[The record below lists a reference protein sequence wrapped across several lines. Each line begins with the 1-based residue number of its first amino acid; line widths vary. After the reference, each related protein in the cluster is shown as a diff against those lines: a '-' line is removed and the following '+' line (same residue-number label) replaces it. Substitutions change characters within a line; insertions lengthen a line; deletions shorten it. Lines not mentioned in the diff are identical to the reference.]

1 MTQIAMVA
9 GEPSGDL
16 LAARVL
22 RGIQAQLPDC
32 RFTGIGGPELHKAG
46 QTQWHDMDALSVF
59 GYVDALKQLP
69 RLLHIY
75 QNTKKR
81 CLRTRPDVYV
91 GIDAPDFN
99 LRMEKALK
107 PAGIPTVQFVSPS
120 IWAWRYERIHR
131 IRESVS
137 HMLVLFPFEVPIYE
151 KEGIPV
157 TFVGHPLAKEIPLE
171 PSTLE
176 ARSQLG
182 LCADQPVLTILP
194 GSRASEIKWLAP
206 LFFQVAQRLQQQHP
220 DLQLLIPAVNPQRAQ
235 EIKATLSDYPLQHVH
250 VISAAP
256 KAKSTSDLDT
266 AVSDQPLSWQCMQ
279 AADALLLASGTAALE
294 GMMFKKPMVISYVL
308 SPLMRKIMA
317 WQSGQERPYTEW
329 VGLPNILANK
339 EIAPEFLQEDATVDN
354 IWPAVNKALFD
365 DSYRQWVGHESLLLH
380 QELRQDT
387 ATLAADVIIKS
398 I

>member
-1 MTQIAMVA
+1 MTQITMVA

-22 RGIQAQLPDC
+22 RGIRASLPNC
-32 RFTGIGGPELHKAG
+32 QFTGIGGPALRAAG
-46 QTQWHDMDALSVF
+46 QAQWHDMEALSVF

-69 RLLHIY
+69 RLWHIF

-81 CLRTRPDVYV
+81 CLSNRPDVYV

-107 PAGIPTVQFVSPS
+107 SSGIPTIQFVSPS
-120 IWAWRYERIHR
+120 IWAWRYARIHS

-137 HMLVLFPFEVPIYE
+137 HMLVLFPFEVPLYE

-171 PSTLE
+171 PDMQV
-176 ARSQLG
+176 ARKRLG
-182 LCADQPVLTILP
+182 LNEKSPVLVILP

-206 LFFQVAQRLQQQHP
+206 LFFQVASRLQQKHP
-220 DLQLLIPAVNPQRAQ
+220 ELQLLIPAVNPKRAT
-235 EIKATLSDYPLQHVH
+235 EIKAELGRHSLKQVH
-250 VISAAP
+250 IIESEHSLKETIDDSVEF
-256 KAKSTSDLDT
+256 
-266 AVSDQPLSWQCMQ
+266 SDQPLSWQCMQ

-294 GMMFKKPMVISYVL
+294 GMMFKKPMVISYIL

-317 WQSGQERPYTEW
+317 WQSGQERPYTQW

-339 EIAPEFLQEDATVDN
+339 EIAPEFLQNDATVEN
-354 IWPAVNKALFD
+354 ILPAMETALFD
-365 DSYRQWVGHESLLLH
+365 SDYRQWVRQESSVLH
-380 QELRQDT
+380 QQLRQDT
-387 ATLAADVIIKS
+387 AALAAKVIVQYS
-398 I
+398 

>member
-1 MTQIAMVA
+1 MTQITMVA

-22 RGIQAQLPDC
+22 GGIKASLPGC
-32 RFTGIGGPELHKAG
+32 QFTGIGGPALHAAG
-46 QTQWHDMDALSVF
+46 QTQWHDMEALSVF

-69 RLLHIY
+69 RLWRIF

-81 CLRTRPDVYV
+81 CLNTRPNVYV

-107 PAGIPTVQFVSPS
+107 AAGIPTIQFVSPS
-120 IWAWRYERIHR
+120 IWAWRYERIHS

-137 HMLVLFPFEVPIYE
+137 HMLVLFPFEVPLYE

-171 PSTLE
+171 PDMQM
-176 ARSQLG
+176 ARKALG
-182 LCADQPVLTILP
+182 LDPKSSVLTILP

-206 LFFQVAQRLQQQHP
+206 LFFNVAARLQMKHP
-220 DLQLLIPAVNPQRAQ
+220 ELELLIPAVNPKRAA
-235 EIKATLSDYPLQHVH
+235 EIKTELKRHSLQHVH
-250 VISAAP
+250 IIESGHTP
-256 KAKSTSDLDT
+256 KDATDESIEQT
-266 AVSDQPLSWQCMQ
+266 DQPLSWRCMQ

-294 GMMFKKPMVISYVL
+294 GMMFKKPMVISYIL

-317 WQSGQERPYTEW
+317 WQSGQERPYTQW

-339 EIAPEFLQEDATVDN
+339 EIAPEFLQDDATVEN
-354 IWPAVNKALFD
+354 ILPAIETALFD
-365 DSYRQWVGHESLLLH
+365 NSYRQWVKQESFVLH
-380 QELRQDT
+380 QQLRQDT
-387 ATLAADVIIKS
+387 AALAAKVIVQYS
-398 I
+398 

>member
-22 RGIQAQLPDC
+22 RGIRSQLSDC
-32 RFTGIGGPELHKAG
+32 AFLGIGGPELRAAG
-46 QTQWHDMDALSVF
+46 QQQWHDMEALSVF

-69 RLLHIY
+69 RLWRIF

-81 CLRTRPDVYV
+81 CLTERPDVFV

-107 PAGIPTVQFVSPS
+107 PAGIPTIQFVSPS
-120 IWAWRYERIHR
+120 IWAWRYERIHS
-131 IRESVS
+131 IREAVS

-157 TFVGHPLAKEIPLE
+157 TFVGHPLAKEIPLH
-171 PSTLE
+171 PDKQK
-176 ARSQLG
+176 ARAHLG
-182 LCADQPVLTILP
+182 LDEKSPVLAILP

-206 LFFQVAQRLQQQHP
+206 LFFSVAQRLQREYP
-220 DLQLLIPAVNPQRAQ
+220 EISFVIPAVNDKRAQ
-235 EIKATLSDYPLQHVH
+235 EIKAELERHKLNKVH
-250 VISAAP
+250 LIEADSADFDSEFS
-256 KAKSTSDLDT
+256 K
-266 AVSDQPLSWQCMQ
+266 QPLSWQCMQ

-294 GMMFKKPMVISYVL
+294 GMMFKKPMVISYIL

-317 WQSGQERPYTEW
+317 WQSGQERPYTQW
-329 VGLPNILANK
+329 VGLPNILAEK
-339 EIAPEFLQEDATVDN
+339 EIAPEFLQEDATVEN
-354 IWPAVNKALFD
+354 ILPAVKKALFD
-365 DSYRQWVGHESLLLH
+365 SAYQDWVKQESMLQH
-380 QELRQDT
+380 QQLRQDT
-387 ATLAADVIIKS
+387 AALAAKAIIQHL
-398 I
+398 

>member
-1 MTQIAMVA
+1 MTQITMVA

-22 RGIQAQLPDC
+22 GGIKASLPGC
-32 RFTGIGGPELHKAG
+32 QFTGIGGPALHAAG
-46 QTQWHDMDALSVF
+46 QTQWHDMEALSVF

-69 RLLHIY
+69 RLWRIF

-81 CLRTRPDVYV
+81 CLNTRPNVYV

-107 PAGIPTVQFVSPS
+107 AAGIPTIQFVSPS
-120 IWAWRYERIHR
+120 IWAWRYERIHS

-137 HMLVLFPFEVPIYE
+137 HMLVLFPFEVPLYE

-171 PSTLE
+171 PDMQM
-176 ARSQLG
+176 ARKALG
-182 LCADQPVLTILP
+182 LDPKSPVLTILP

-206 LFFQVAQRLQQQHP
+206 LFFNVAARLQKKHP
-220 DLQLLIPAVNPQRAQ
+220 ELELLIPAVNPKRAA
-235 EIKATLSDYPLQHVH
+235 EIKTELKRHSLQHVH
-250 VISAAP
+250 IIESGHTP
-256 KAKSTSDLDT
+256 KDATDESIEQT
-266 AVSDQPLSWQCMQ
+266 DQPLSWRCMQ

-294 GMMFKKPMVISYVL
+294 GMMFKKPMVISYIL

-317 WQSGQERPYTEW
+317 WQSGQERPYTQW

-339 EIAPEFLQEDATVDN
+339 EIAPEFLQDDATVEN
-354 IWPAVNKALFD
+354 ILPAIETALFD
-365 DSYRQWVGHESLLLH
+365 NSYRQWVKQESFVLH
-380 QELRQDT
+380 QQLRQDT
-387 ATLAADVIIKS
+387 AALAAKVIVQYS
-398 I
+398 